1 MKSEFHKK
9 TWGSE
14 EWLVNLPQ
22 YCGKILTV
30 EKNKFC
36 SLHGH
41 KLKDETFYILSG
53 SVKFEYVQGKWENG
67 TIVKDGEV
75 QTITLNKGESFH
87 VSCLLLHRFT
97 GIYDINQI
105 IEIST
110 QHFEE
115 DSYRVEPSITAEQ
128 AQRVDYC
135 EEYSSHSHDF
145 GG

>member
-1 MKSEFHKK
+1 MKYHKK

-22 YCGKILTV
+22 YCGKILNV

-41 KLKDETFYILSG
+41 KIKDETFYILTG
-53 SVKFEYVQGKWENG
+53 SVKFEYVQGKWEND
-67 TIVKDGEV
+67 TVVKDGEV
-75 QTITLNKGESFH
+75 QAITLNRGESFH
-87 VSCLLLHRFT
+87 VPPLLLHRFT

-115 DSYRVEPSITAEQ
+115 DSYRVEPSITLEQ
-128 AQRVDYC
+128 ADRVDYFN
-135 EEYSSHSHDF
+135 EVNSRYNDF
-145 GG
+145 GEY